1 MAGFESTPSLVNHV
15 GLCLRPLGHPDL
27 LMKEG
32 FQNSSIELVQLYQKS
47 NKACYCIGASRVN
60 QLEVFWPR
68 FFSLLRLLE
77 AA

>member
-1 MAGFESTPSLVNHV
+1 MVGFEPMPSWVNHE
-15 GLCLRPLGHPDL
+15 GSRLRPLGHPDL
-27 LMKEG
+27 LMKGG

-47 NKACYCIGASRVN
+47 NKACYCIGASRVDR
-60 QLEVFWPR
+60 LEVFWPR